1 MADSDWED
9 SQAKRTRTESLTP
22 FDEFASSLTFATIK
36 FANATQGQQSSQR
49 RIGALLATIG
59 KVMDDWMDSEN
70 ELVPKID
77 LSQSPALPLA
87 SQSVLASTSKSKVLM
102 SVPPTPK
109 PKVLM
114 STQSLMSVP
123 QSPLPSTSKSKVL
136 MSTQSLMSVPQS
148 PLALPP
154 ALMSVPQSPLAPPP
168 ALMSVPHSPLALPPP
183 PMSNP
188 MSPAN
193 LRRYLD
199 RLQDICIV
207 CWVNGDPLHPPS
219 IKLHSQLERNTFFEI
234 RRSIK
239 YTPDIGICFG
249 CGIPQWRVS

>member
-136 MSTQSLMSVPQS
+136 MSTQSLMS
-148 PLALPP
+148 
-154 ALMSVPQSPLAPPP
+154 
-168 ALMSVPHSPLALPPP
+168 
-183 PMSNP
+183 
-188 MSPAN
+188 
-193 LRRYLD
+193 
-199 RLQDICIV
+199 